1 MYVCIYVCMFVCVF
15 IYECMYV
22 CTYVYIYICMNDKFD
37 LKTPQ
42 QLFDRAADIFLIMFS
57 LHYILDLVSAIVAAA
72 IPPKPRILK
81 KPGTDGEFLSQN
93 PSTMGLPEKSCKRKK
108 VFKIKNENK
117 MFNNK
122 QINGNLFCMD

>member
-1 MYVCIYVCMFVCVF
+1 MYVYMCVCLFACV
-15 IYECMYV
+15 YMNACMYV
-22 CTYVYIYICMNDKFD
+22 RMYIYICMNDKFD